1 MLNLQQKQGLQQKL
15 SPQQI
20 QYIKLLQLPTL
31 ALEQRIKAEME
42 TNPLL
47 EEGEMDEETEGEI
60 ETNEGDERTVADAE
74 ASDSDADGDEP
85 REPERNPD
93 EEFDWDEF
101 LNSPD
106 DLYGYKARV
115 DHSAEE
121 DDREVPMPH
130 QRSLVENLR
139 EQALLLNLDEHEDLI
154 AEQIIGS
161 IDEDGYLRRPIAS
174 ILDDILF
181 NQGLALTEADVERV
195 LRRIQRLDPVGI
207 AARDL
212 QECLLVQLEVL
223 PESTPGRPHALA
235 LLRKAYKAFTMKHF
249 EAIMRKLGISETELK
264 TAYDL
269 IRSLNPKPGEGD
281 FTAQTNYVTP
291 DFSVGVEDDEF
302 VISLNGKNA
311 PELRINRHYRH
322 LWNQLSADQ
331 VKARAA
337 ARANGTGRRVGRN
350 GAADETRQFL
360 KQRMESARW
369 FINSINQRR
378 ATMLKVMSAIVALQE
393 DFFREGEGNLRPM
406 ILKDVAERIGMDI
419 STISRVVNG
428 KYVQTEFG
436 VYELKYFFSEGLAT
450 ESGEEVSNKEVK
462 AIIERIIGAE
472 DKSHPLSD
480 QAIADLLE
488 KQGFSIARRTVTK
501 YREQLNVP
509 VARLRK
515 QIVLA

>member
-1 MLNLQQKQGLQQKL
+1 MLNLQQKQSLQQKL

-31 ALEQRIKAEME
+31 ALEQRIKAELE
-42 TNPLL
+42 TNPVL
-47 EEGEMDEETEGEI
+47 EEGELQDEDEI
-60 ETNEGDERTVADAE
+60 EGNEGDESPAAE
-74 ASDSDADGDEP
+74 TQSDDGDE
-85 REPERNPD
+85 REPEGNPD

-121 DDREVPMPH
+121 DDREIPMPH
-130 QRSLVENLR
+130 LSSLAETLR
-139 EQALLLNLDEHEDLI
+139 EQVYLLDFDEHEELI

-161 IDEDGYLRRPIAS
+161 VDEDGYLRRPLES
-174 ILDDILF
+174 ILDDIMF
-181 NQGLALTEADVERV
+181 NQGLMLTEDDVERV
-195 LRRIQRLDPVGI
+195 LKRIQRLDPVGI

-212 QECLLVQLEVL
+212 QECLIVQLEAL
-223 PESTPGRPHALA
+223 PSDVPGKAHALA
-235 LLRKAYKAFTMKHF
+235 LLRDAYKAFTMKHF
-249 EAIMRKLGISETELK
+249 DQIMRKLGIDETELK

-291 DFSVGVEDDEF
+291 DFTVDVVDDEF
-302 VISLNGKNA
+302 VLSLNGRNA
-311 PELRINRHYRH
+311 PDLRINRHYRNM
-322 LWNQLSADQ
+322 WNGLSSDKKK
-331 VKARAA
+331 KAAT
-337 ARANGTGRRVGRN
+337 NGT
-350 GAADETRQFL
+350 AEETRQFL
-360 KQRMESARW
+360 KQRLESARW

-378 ATMLKVMSAIVALQE
+378 ATMLKVMSAIVELQE
-393 DFFREGEGNLRPM
+393 DFFRGGEGNLKPM

-436 VYELKYFFSEGLAT
+436 VYELKYFFSEGLT
-450 ESGEEVSNKEVK
+450 MDSGEEVSNKEVK
-462 AIIERIIGAE
+462 AIIERIIAEE
-472 DKSHPLSD
+472 DKTKPLSD
-480 QAIADLLE
+480 QAIADMLE
-488 KQGFSIARRTVTK
+488 KRGFQIARRTVTK
-501 YREQLNVP
+501 YREQLSVP

-515 QIVLA
+515 QIVLT